1 VVELLERRSFVG
13 RGTEL
18 ARLRE
23 LFESVVGGAGHVA
36 IVGGEAGIGKS
47 WFVAQFVDE
56 VASTAR
62 VLEGACLPAAAAG
75 LPYAPFVEI
84 LRELVRDT
92 PPERLPALLGPGRD
106 ELSRLLPELAI
117 RAADVLAPSEPDRA
131 SQGRLFEIV
140 LAVFQR
146 LAAAGPLAICVE
158 DVQWADL
165 ATRELIEF
173 LVRTLRD
180 EPVLFLLTTRT
191 DEAGS
196 AADHSTF
203 LAELEREDN
212 VERLELRPF
221 DREELAAQVGALL
234 DDVPDPAILDQLLS
248 RTDGNPFFVEE
259 LLLAGGLMD
268 AALPPVLRDVL
279 AARISK
285 LPAPTRDVLRAA
297 AAAGRRI
304 DDELLA
310 TVMDIPPRKLAG
322 ALREAVE
329 SGILV
334 RQDTDEGSVS
344 MFRHALLQEV
354 VDGELFPG
362 ERVALHGAFARALEA
377 RAAAGDRQISPGE
390 IARHW
395 DQAREPARALG
406 PTVEAAIATERACAF
421 PEALRLWRR
430 GISMART
437 VPDGESLAGMDL
449 AEMQASAAD
458 CAVLSGEFPAALELG
473 RAAIA
478 AVDPAEDAA
487 RAGTLQNRLRWYL
500 WESGDRAGAAEAV
513 AEALRLLP
521 VDPPSRARA
530 GALAQ
535 SAGISLYAGAF
546 ERSTVQA
553 REAIE
558 IARQVDAPGELALAL
573 GALGW
578 SLAALGD
585 VEAGIETFQEGQR
598 IAEAIGRAE
607 GAALAATNLA
617 ALLDRVGLAA
627 GSLAAARTGYELT
640 VGLGLAR
647 TYGGLLL
654 GYQAKAEL
662 VLGLWDDADRSTT
675 RGLREAS
682 SDLASLWLLINRAR
696 LLVGR
701 GRYAEAEVLLR
712 RARVLDERLGE
723 TEFRTALLAG
733 EAELEVYRERID
745 VVRDIAD
752 RALALTARGGPPD
765 PSLAWLSALVMRS
778 EADAA
783 QRLRARRRDGAAG
796 KPGEDLGVEPRLVR
810 IEAEVAAA
818 IASIGRLATTPGSR
832 AHALIQLM
840 LAERGRL
847 EDRSDPE
854 AWSALVSEWSGLGR
868 PYQVAYA
875 QYRHAEAVLGSRG
888 PRDVAAAA
896 LRAAEATA
904 SELGAL
910 PLRDDVRRLARQA
923 RIEIVPAA
931 GREQPDTAFDLTPR
945 EAEVLR
951 LVASGWTNQQIADA
965 LFITRKTASVH
976 VSNILA
982 KLGVSHRAEAG
993 AVAHR
998 VGLAGDALSPPLAS
1012 S

>member
-23 LFESVVGGAGHVA
+23 LFGSVVGGAGRVA
-36 IVGGEAGIGKS
+36 IVGGEAGIGKT

-56 VASTAR
+56 VDSSAR
-62 VLEGACLPAAAAG
+62 VLEGACLPIAAGG

-84 LRELVRDT
+84 LRELVRET

-117 RAADVLAPSEPDRA
+117 RAADVLAPSDPDRA

-146 LAAAGPLAICVE
+146 LAAAGPLVICIE
-158 DVQWADL
+158 DVQWADQ

-180 EPVLFLLTTRT
+180 ERVLFVLTTRT
-191 DEAGS
+191 DESGS
-196 AADHSTF
+196 VADHSTF

-221 DREELAAQVGALL
+221 DRTELAAQVGALL
-234 DDVPDPAILDQLLS
+234 DDVPDPTVLDQLLS

-259 LLLAGGLMD
+259 LLLAGAMTD
-268 AALPPVLRDVL
+268 TALPPVLRDVL

-310 TVMDIPPRKLAG
+310 SVMDIPPRKLAD

-395 DQAREPARALG
+395 DQAREPARALA
-406 PTVEAAIATERACAF
+406 PTVEAASAAERACAF

-430 GISMART
+430 GISMVRT

-458 CAVLSGEFPAALELG
+458 CAVLSGEFSAALELG

-478 AVDPAEDAA
+478 AVDPAQDAA
-487 RAGTLQNRLRWYL
+487 RAGTLQDRLRWYL

-535 SAGISLYAGAF
+535 SAGINLYAGAF
-546 ERSTVQA
+546 ERSTIEA

-558 IARQVDAPGELALAL
+558 IARQIDAPGELALAL

-585 VEAGIETFQEGQR
+585 VEAGIETFREGQR
-598 IAEAIGRAE
+598 IAESIGSAE

-617 ALLDRVGLAA
+617 ALLDRVGHAA
-627 GSLAAARTGYELT
+627 GSLTAARTGYELT
-640 VGLGLAR
+640 ERLGLAR

-662 VLGLWDDADRSTT
+662 VLGLWDDADRSTAL
-675 RGLREAS
+675 GLREAS

-696 LLVGR
+696 LLIGR
-701 GRYAEAEVLLR
+701 GRDAEAEVLLR

-723 TEFRTALLAG
+723 TEFRTALVAG

-745 VVRDIAD
+745 VVRGIAD
-752 RALALTARGGPPD
+752 QGLSLAGRGGPPD
-765 PSLAWLSALVMRS
+765 PSLAWLSALVMRA
-778 EADAA
+778 EADEAE
-783 QRLRARRRDGAAG
+783 RLRAGGRSASAG
-796 KPGEDLGVEPRLVR
+796 EPGENAVEPRLAR

-832 AHALIQLM
+832 AHALVQLI

-847 EDRSDPE
+847 AGRSDPE
-854 AWSALVSEWSGLGR
+854 AWSALVGEWSALGR

-888 PRDVAAAA
+888 PREVAAAA
-896 LRAAEATA
+896 LRSSEATT
-904 SELGAL
+904 SGLGAL
-910 PLRDDVRRLARQA
+910 PLREAVRRLARQA
-923 RIEIVPAA
+923 RIEIEPAA

-982 KLGVSHRAEAG
+982 KLGVSRRAEAG

-998 VGLAGDALSPPLAS
+998 VGLAGESLFPPVGS
-1012 S
+1012 G